1 VKTIARIGYFGPAGT
16 NTEVAA
22 MRLYPAG
29 ELVPLPTIP
38 AVIRAVQASDVDAGV
53 VPIENSLH
61 GAVTDTVD
69 ELIHDPGVAVCA
81 EVVLPIEHCLM
92 ARPGIERAA
101 IDVIY
106 SHPQSLGQ
114 CRRYLE
120 ANFPGARTEAALS
133 NAAAVATAMGTPR
146 SAAIAP
152 ARAAE
157 IYGARILERGI
168 EDSRVNKTRF
178 IALAGEGAPPSGDD
192 KTSIAFAVA
201 HDRPGTLV
209 SVLHEFSDRGINM
222 TKIESRPS
230 GEELGVYIFL
240 VDIEGHRDEPM
251 VAQALAAVKEQAAY
265 FRIFGSYPAWR
276 DRSPLPESGN
286 APRP

>member
-1 VKTIARIGYFGPAGT
+1 VKSVSRVAYLGPAGT

-22 MRLYPAG
+22 MRLYDG
-29 ELVPLPTIP
+29 VDMVPLTTIP
-38 AVIRAVQASDVDAGV
+38 AVARAVQSGDVDAGV
-53 VPIENSLH
+53 VPIENSLQ
-61 GAVTDTVD
+61 GTITDTVD
-69 ELIHDPGVAVCA
+69 ELIHDLGVAVSA

-92 ARPGIERAA
+92 VKPGTDRSA
-101 IDVIY
+101 IRVIY

-120 ANFPGARTEAALS
+120 ANFPGVQTEAALS
-133 NAAAVATAMGTPR
+133 NATAVEKAMNTEA
-146 SAAIAP
+146 SAAIGP

-157 IYGARILERGI
+157 IYGAHIIERGI

-178 IALAGEGAPPSGDD
+178 VALASSGADPTGDD
-192 KTSIAFAVA
+192 KTSIAFAVD

-209 SVLHEFSDRGINM
+209 SVLHEFSDRSINM

-251 VAQALAAVKEQAAY
+251 VAQALAAVKEQAA
-265 FRIFGSYPAWR
+265 FFKVFGSYPAWR
-276 DRSPLPESGN
+276 EQPG
-286 APRP
+286 

>member
-1 VKTIARIGYFGPAGT
+1 MAKTIARAAYFGPAGT

-22 MRLYPAG
+22 LRLYDG
-29 ELVPLPTIP
+29 IELVPLPTIT
-38 AVIRAVQASDVDAGV
+38 AVARAVQAGDVDAGV
-53 VPIENSLH
+53 VPIENSQQ
-61 GAVTDTVD
+61 GTVTDTVD
-69 ELIHDPGVAVCA
+69 ELIHDAGLAVCA

-92 ARPGIERAA
+92 VKPGIERSH
-101 IDVIY
+101 IRVIY

-120 ANFPGARTEAALS
+120 ANFPEARQEAALS
-133 NAAAVATAMGTPR
+133 NATAVEIAMKTPE
-146 SAAIAP
+146 SAAIGP
-152 ARAAE
+152 ARSAD

-178 IALAGEGAPPSGDD
+178 IVLAAEGAAPTGDD

-209 SVLHEFSDRGINM
+209 SVLHEFSDRAINM

-251 VAQALAAVKEQAAY
+251 IAQALAAVKEQAAF

-276 DRSPLPESGN
+276 DN
-286 APRP
+286 TTA

>member
-1 VKTIARIGYFGPAGT
+1 VPPAQKVAYLGPAGT

-22 MRLYPAG
+22 LRLYPDA
-29 ELVPLPTIP
+29 ELVPYTAIMPI
-38 AVIRAVQASDVDAGV
+38 ARAVQTGDVGLGV
-53 VPIENSLH
+53 TPIENSLQ
-61 GAVTDTVD
+61 GTITDTVD
-69 ELIHDPGVAVCA
+69 ALIQDDGLAICA

-92 ARPGIERAA
+92 AAPGVRRDDIT
-101 IDVIY
+101 VIY

-120 ANFPGARTEAALS
+120 AHFPDARTEAALS
-133 NAAAVATAMGTPR
+133 NAEAVAVAMRTPG
-146 SAAIAP
+146 AGAIGP

-157 IYGARILERGI
+157 IYGAAILERGI

-178 IALAGEGAPPSGDD
+178 VVLAPKDAPQSGHD

-209 SVLHEFSDRGINM
+209 SVLHEFSDRAINM

-240 VDIEGHRDEPM
+240 VDVDGHRHDAM
-251 VAQALAAVKEQAAY
+251 VAQALAAVKEQAV
-265 FRIFGSYPAWR
+265 FFKVFGSYPAWR
-276 DRSPLPESGN
+276 E
-286 APRP
+286 

>member
-1 VKTIARIGYFGPAGT
+1 MGAIRRVAYFGPAGT

-22 MRLYPAG
+22 LRLYDGA
-29 ELVPLPTIP
+29 EMLPLPTIP
-38 AVIRAVQASDVDAGV
+38 AVADAVERGECDAGV
-53 VPIENSLH
+53 VPIENSLQ
-61 GAVTDTVD
+61 GTVTDTVD
-69 ELIHDPGVAVCA
+69 ELIHRATLAVRA
-81 EVVLPIEHCLM
+81 EVVLPIQHCLM
-92 ARPGIERAA
+92 AAPGISRGE
-101 IDVIY
+101 IEVIY

-114 CRRYLE
+114 CRRYLQ
-120 ANFPGARTEAALS
+120 ANFPKARTEAALS
-133 NAAAVATAMGTPR
+133 NAEAVAIAVKTPKA
-146 SAAIAP
+146 AAIGP

-157 IYGARILERGI
+157 IYGAEILERNI

-178 IALAGEGAPPSGDD
+178 LALALEEAEPTGDD

-209 SVLHEFSDRGINM
+209 GVLHEFSDRGINM

-240 VDIEGHRDEPM
+240 VDIEGHREDLM
-251 VAQALAAVKEQAAY
+251 VAQALAAVREQAAF

-276 DRSPLPESGN
+276 DEK
-286 APRP
+286 AAK

>member
-1 VKTIARIGYFGPAGT
+1 
-16 NTEVAA
+16 
-22 MRLYPAG
+22 MRLYSEA

-38 AVIRAVQASDVDAGV
+38 AVVRAVQAGDVDIGV
-53 VPIENSLH
+53 VPIENSLQ
-61 GAVTDTVD
+61 GSVTDTVD
-69 ELIHDPGVAVCA
+69 ELIHDSGVAVRA

-92 ARPGIERAA
+92 AQPGIERAA
-101 IDVIY
+101 IHVIY

-120 ANFPGARTEAALS
+120 ANFPQARTEAALS
-133 NAAAVATAMGTPR
+133 NAAAVATAMETPG

-157 IYGARILERGI
+157 IYGAHILERGI

-178 IALAGEGAPPSGDD
+178 IALAAEGAPPSGRD

-251 VAQALAAVKEQAAY
+251 IAQALAAVKEQAAY

-276 DRSPLPESGN
+276 DDPHQG
-286 APRP
+286 